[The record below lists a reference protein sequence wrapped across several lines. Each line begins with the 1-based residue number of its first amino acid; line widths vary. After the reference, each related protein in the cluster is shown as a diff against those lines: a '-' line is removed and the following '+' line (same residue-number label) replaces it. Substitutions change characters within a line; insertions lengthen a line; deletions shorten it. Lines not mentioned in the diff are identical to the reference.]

1 MIGNLSIQNLKNRN
15 VKIVTR
21 NKLVVTLL
29 FVGFLM
35 SCTKKRSTI
44 AAVEPVPN
52 AYQMAWQ
59 ELEYY
64 AFIHFNMNTFTN
76 KEWGFGDE
84 QPQQFNPTELDTR
97 QWARVAKEAGM
108 KGIIITAKHH
118 DGFCLWPSNYT
129 EHSVKNS
136 PWREGK
142 GDLIREL
149 SEACKEYGLKFGV
162 YLSPWD
168 RNHPDY
174 GKPEYITY
182 FRNQL
187 TELLTEYGEI
197 FEVWLDG
204 ANGGDGYYGG
214 ANEERRVDKRTYYD
228 WPNTIGLV
236 RELQPQAVI
245 FSDAGPDIRWVGNE
259 KGYANETTWSPIF
272 RDSVY
277 GGMPDFQRFAAGQE
291 NGTHWVP
298 TETDVSIRPGWYYHP
313 EQDDQVKS
321 LSKLVDI
328 YYNSVGLNS
337 SLLLNLPVDTR
348 GLVHENEVA
357 NLNALATFLKET
369 FSKNYLLNQK
379 VTTSSEVNG
388 FPKKQ
393 LLDEDLN
400 SYWAAASADS
410 KPTISVTL
418 EKPIAANTFMMQ
430 EYIPLG
436 QRIKAFTFE
445 VMTEGTWKKIY
456 EGSTVGNKRLI
467 RFETQRVEAV
477 RFKVT
482 DTKAQ
487 VVINTIGLFKAPEI
501 NE

>member
-1 MIGNLSIQNLKNRN
+1 MNLKYPLKYILISLALG
-15 VKIVTR
+15 V
-21 NKLVVTLL
+21 L
-29 FVGFLM
+29 F
-35 SCTKKRSTI
+35 SCTSTERTL
-44 AAVEPVPN
+44 EPVGPLPSPS
-52 AYQMAWQ
+52 QLAWQ

-76 KEWGFGDE
+76 KEWGYGDE
-84 QPQQFNPTELDTR
+84 KPSQFNPTALDTR

-118 DGFCLWPSNYT
+118 DGFCLWPSKYT
-129 EHSVKNS
+129 EHSVKNA
-136 PWREGK
+136 PWKEGK
-142 GDLIREL
+142 GDLVREL
-149 SEACKEYGLKFGV
+149 SEACKEFGLKFGI

-174 GKPEYITY
+174 GRPEYLTY

-187 TELLTEYGEI
+187 RELLTEYGEV
-197 FEVWLDG
+197 FEVWFDG

-214 ANEERRVDKRTYYD
+214 ANEARRVDKKTYYD
-228 WPNTIGLV
+228 WPTTIEIV
-236 RELQPQAVI
+236 RSLQPQAVI

-277 GGMPDFQRFAAGQE
+277 GGMPDFQKFAAGQE
-291 NGTHWVP
+291 QGTHWIP

-357 NLNALATFLKET
+357 VLQELAAFLKET
-369 FSKNYLLNQK
+369 FAINLAEGI
-379 VTTSSEVNG
+379 VPTTTSTAKGYTAEALTD
-388 FPKKQ
+388 K
-393 LLDEDLN
+393 DLK
-400 SYWAAASADS
+400 SYWVAKQSDS
-410 KPTISVTL
+410 IPTL
-418 EKPIAANTFMMQ
+418 ELQFKTPVEANTFMIQ
-430 EYIPLG
+430 EFLPMG
-436 QRIKAFTFE
+436 QRIKSFSLALLKQGKWVE
-445 VMTEGTWKKIY
+445 VYKGTTI
-456 EGSTVGNKRLI
+456 GNKRLI
-467 RFETQRVEAV
+467 RFETQEIEGV
-477 RFKVT
+477 RFVIN
-482 DTKAQ
+482 DAKAQ
-487 VVINTIGLFKAPEI
+487 AVVSNIGLFKAPEI
-501 NE
+501 SEN

>member
-1 MIGNLSIQNLKNRN
+1 MKFSVKQKLNILSI
-15 VKIVTR
+15 
-21 NKLVVTLL
+21 LL
-29 FVGFLM
+29 ISIS
-35 SCTKKRSTI
+35 SCTSVEEPLT
-44 AAVEPVPN
+44 AVGPVPN
-52 AYQMAWQ
+52 EYQLAWQ

-76 KEWGFGDE
+76 KEWGYGDE
-84 QPQQFNPTELDTR
+84 QPSQFNPTELDTR
-97 QWARVAKEAGM
+97 QWARVAKESGM

-118 DGFCLWPSNYT
+118 DGFCLWPSKFT

-149 SEACKEYGLKFGV
+149 SESCKEYGLKFGV

-168 RNHPDY
+168 RNHPAY
-174 GKPEYITY
+174 GSAEYITY

-187 TELLTEYGEI
+187 RELLTQYGDI
-197 FEVWLDG
+197 FEVWFDG

-214 ANEERRVDKRTYYD
+214 ANEERRVDKKSYYD
-228 WPNTIGLV
+228 WPTTIEMV
-236 RELQPQAVI
+236 RRLQPQAVI

-259 KGYANETTWSPIF
+259 KGYANETTWSPIY

-277 GGMPDFQRFAAGQE
+277 AGMPDFQRFAAGQE

-313 EQDDQVKS
+313 EQDNQVKS

-357 NLNALATFLKET
+357 NLKALAEFLKET
-369 FSKNYLLNQK
+369 FAVNYAKGQQLK
-379 VTTSSEVNG
+379 TSTTAKGYSNTA
-388 FPKKQ
+388 
-393 LLDEDLN
+393 LLDDDLK
-400 SYWAAASADS
+400 SYWVSQS
-410 KPTISVTL
+410 KDPSPTIELLL
-418 EKPIAANTFMMQ
+418 EKPVEVNTFMIQ
-430 EYIPLG
+430 EYLPLG
-436 QRIKAFTFE
+436 QRIKSFSLE
-445 VMTEGTWKKIY
+445 VLSNGAWEKVY
-456 EGSTVGNKRLI
+456 EGSTIGNKRL
-467 RFETQRVEAV
+467 V
-477 RFKVT
+477 RFDTQAVEGIQFTFT
-482 DTKAQ
+482 DTKDRA
-487 VVINTIGLFKAPEI
+487 VFSNMGLFKAPKL